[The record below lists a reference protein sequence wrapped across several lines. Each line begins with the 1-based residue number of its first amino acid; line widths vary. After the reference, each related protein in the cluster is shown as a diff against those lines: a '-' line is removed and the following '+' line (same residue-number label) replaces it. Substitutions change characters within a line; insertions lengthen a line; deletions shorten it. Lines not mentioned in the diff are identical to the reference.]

1 MKRPLLSMGAMF
13 VLGELAYRLAEESL
27 IYSALATISAIFIM
41 KISGKSAHTKCSDL
55 LLFYFNR
62 NHEGVSKISYLK
74 EILFLILFLVIFL
87 LGVLWGFTYYREMS
101 GTLETECETGRRV
114 GMTAYISKVEE
125 KEKGTRVTLK
135 TAEGGL
141 TMYVK
146 SRDGGSYQSSS
157 KWSKEEKEKDSGGK
171 QSRVLEPGLYIHVT
185 GCVEEIQGRT
195 NPGGV
200 DMEEYYAGK
209 GIRYQLESPEYT
221 LTKDRENRLVNGLYH
236 IRLKMG
242 ERLDQAFDE
251 EEAGILK
258 TMLLGDKSSLSS
270 EVMTLYQRCGI
281 VHILAISGLHVML
294 LAGVLEWLLQML
306 RVRKNISVC
315 ITIIFAT
322 LYGVLTGMSEATLR
336 AVIMLI
342 IMRIAF
348 LFGRTSDMPTS
359 MMEALLVML
368 ILNPDSLLST
378 GLLMSFMAV
387 LGVLTGNVI
396 GGYLFDR
403 SSFEGLPSMW
413 KMRFKTFF
421 KGLLISAS
429 INIWM
434 CPLIMRSYYE
444 VPILSLLLNIIV
456 IPLLTVV
463 VACGFIVMLLG
474 NIAVPAI
481 WICEKLLWLY
491 KSLCQVVLKIPGA
504 VFPTGHLEI
513 WQLIL
518 TYLVF
523 GAAMIGIVYVLEN
536 HLYVVTQKLG
546 KKWRAKAFTLV
557 MIIFT
562 GLSFGT
568 MGMVKLGNEIAPH
581 IDFLDV
587 GQGDCSIIHEGYSV
601 FDNSNTVN
609 DSFIS
614 KNKFLSKNRNYIVDS
629 GSTSYDSVGQYT
641 LIPALKYYG
650 MTHIRCIF
658 ISHMDED
665 HMNAVT
671 YLLENRDLYGFTIDF
686 LAVAEA
692 TEVDENYGELLS
704 VLGETELIELGA
716 GDVVDGSFQVLY
728 PFKGCEPGS
737 GNDHSLVLDM
747 RFRDV
752 EVLYTGDISSE
763 VEHQIVEKYQEG
775 IPFFKE
781 EDLEGSI
788 VKKESSVPK
797 EFSASKESSLREEE
811 VEMKIL
817 KCPHHGSRYS
827 SSTEFLRWYAPDL
840 IVISC
845 GENNTYGHPHRETL
859 ERIRENDIKFLRT
872 DQSGA
877 VKISCSY

>member
-1 MKRPLLSMGAMF
+1 MKRPLLCMGAMF

-27 IYSALATISAIFIM
+27 IYSALATISAIVVM
-41 KISGKSAHTKCSDL
+41 KISGKSAHNKCSDL
-55 LLFYFNR
+55 LLFSFTR
-62 NHEGVSKISYLK
+62 KCEVISEISSLKKYLFP
-74 EILFLILFLVIFL
+74 ILFLIIFV
-87 LGVLWGFTYYREMS
+87 LGILWGFAYYREMS
-101 GTLETECETGRRV
+101 GTLAAECGSGKKVE
-114 GMTAYISKVEE
+114 MTAYISKVEE
-125 KEKGTRVTLK
+125 KETGTRVTLK
-135 TAEGGL
+135 TSQGGL

-146 SRDGGSYQSSS
+146 S
-157 KWSKEEKEKDSGGK
+157 KDNSGENHI
-171 QSRVLEPGLYIHVT
+171 LEPGHYIHVT

-221 LTKDRENRLVNGLYH
+221 ITKDRENRLVNGLYH

-270 EVMTLYQRCGI
+270 EVRTLYQRCGI

-359 MMEALLVML
+359 MMEALLIML

-481 WICEKLLWLY
+481 RICEKLLWLY

-504 VFPTGHLEI
+504 IFPTGHLEI

-523 GAAMIGIVYVLEN
+523 GAAMIGIVYVLEK

-546 KKWRAKAFTLV
+546 KRWRAKTFTLV
-557 MIIFT
+557 MIIFA

-568 MGMVKLGNEIAPH
+568 MGMVKLGNEIPPH

-609 DSFIS
+609 NSFIS
-614 KNKFLSKNRNYIVDS
+614 KNKFFSKIFSKNRNYIVDS

-665 HMNAVT
+665 HMNAVV
-671 YLLENRDLYGFTIDF
+671 YLLENRDLYGFTIDY

-788 VKKESSVPK
+788 VKEESSVPK
-797 EFSASKESSLREEE
+797 ESSVSKESSLREEE

-840 IVISC
+840 TVISC

-859 ERIRENDIKFLRT
+859 ERIRENDIEFLRT